1 MFGLV
6 DTSHKPALGVM
17 QVVAQRDAAT
27 LLPLVQQYTKR
38 NTEVWS
44 DEWRAYNNVGSLA
57 NVSRHQTVNHSLHF
71 KDPVTGVHTE
81 HIESYWNRVKT
92 KLKRMKGCHRSQLP
106 SYLDEFMWFE
116 RHGST
121 VRQAFDNICR
131 DIALKYPVLVRC
143 ML

>member
-1 MFGLV
+1 
-6 DTSHKPALGVM
+6 M

-27 LLPLVQQYTKR
+27 LLPLIQQFTKPG
-38 NTEVWS
+38 TEVWS
-44 DEWRAYNNVGSLA
+44 DEWSAYHNVGTLP
-57 NVSRHQTVNHSLHF
+57 NVSTHQTVNHSLHF

-92 KLKRMKGCHRSQLP
+92 KLKRMKGCHRHQLP

-131 DIALKYPVLVRC
+131 DIALKYPV
-143 ML
+143 

>member
-1 MFGLV
+1 MWVFGLV

-27 LLPLVQQYTKR
+27 LLPLIQQYTKPG
-38 NTEVWS
+38 TTVWS
-44 DEWRAYNNVGSLA
+44 DEWSAYH
-57 NVSRHQTVNHSLHF
+57 NVSTLPNVSSHQTVNHSLHF

-81 HIESYWNRVKT
+81 HIESYWSRVKT
-92 KLKRMKGCHRSQLP
+92 KLKRMKGCHRHQLA

-116 RHGST
+116 RHGCT

-131 DIALKYPVLVRC
+131 DIALKYPV
-143 ML
+143 